1 MAGTE
6 KQREEINRKLV
17 SMQME
22 LIGLTYEDA
31 VNTPE
36 FWRIYSLTTEQT
48 VAWRKDALKLIQKTF
63 KCNRRKAEL
72 TMAMFELNLGLRE
85 FNPLT
90 ITQTTMANSSEER
103 KKLEELQK
111 AKMQEEQDAREQT
124 TYVRTTIPPDAYIL
138 KNQQPTFWQKVKKFF
153 VGYY

>member
-31 VNTPE
+31 MNTPE
-36 FWRIYSLTTEQT
+36 FWRVYTLTTAQT
-48 VAWRKDALKLIQKTF
+48 IAWRRDALKLIQKTF

-72 TMAMFELNLGLRE
+72 IMGTFELSLGLRE
-85 FNPLT
+85 YNP
-90 ITQTTMANSSEER
+90 EE
-103 KKLEELQK
+103 
-111 AKMQEEQDAREQT
+111 T

-138 KNQQPTFWQKVKKFF
+138 KDQEPAFWQKVKKFF
-153 VGYY
+153 VGYYD

>member
-31 VNTPE
+31 MNTPE
-36 FWRIYSLTTEQT
+36 FWRVYTLTTEQT
-48 VAWRKDALKLIQKTF
+48 EMWRKDAMKLIQKTF
-63 KCNRRKAEL
+63 KCNRRRAEL
-72 TMAMFELNLGLRE
+72 IMATFEVNLGLRE
-85 FNPLT
+85 YNPPLVEEEHFWNVDKRLE
-90 ITQTTMANSSEER
+90 TTHI
-103 KKLEELQK
+103 
-111 AKMQEEQDAREQT
+111 
-124 TYVRTTIPPDAYIL
+124 RTTIPPEAQLL
-138 KNQQPTFWQKVKKFF
+138 KNQKPTFWQRLHKFF

>member
-36 FWRIYSLTTEQT
+36 FWRIYTLTTEQT
-48 VAWRKDALKLIQKTF
+48 LEWRKDALKLIQKTF
-63 KCNRRKAEL
+63 KCNRKKGEL
-72 TMAMFELNLGLRE
+72 IRGMFELNLGLRE
-85 FNPLT
+85 YNPPVEPLT
-90 ITQTTMANSSEER
+90 AYL
-103 KKLEELQK
+103 LEK
-111 AKMQEEQDAREQT
+111 
-124 TYVRTTIPPDAYIL
+124 
-138 KNQQPTFWQKVKKFF
+138 PTFWQKIKKLFTF
-153 VGYY
+153 TNNFKK

>member
-22 LIGLTYEDA
+22 MIGLTYDDA

-36 FWRIYSLTTEQT
+36 FWRVYSLTTAQT
-48 VAWRKDALKLIQKTF
+48 LEWRKLALPLIKKTF
-63 KCNRRKAEL
+63 KCNKRRAEL

-85 FNPLT
+85 HNPEEEVFDT
-90 ITQTTMANSSEER
+90 TQFH
-103 KKLEELQK
+103 
-111 AKMQEEQDAREQT
+111 
-124 TYVRTTIPPDAYIL
+124 TTIPEPHPHDLFSEAHLL
-138 KNQQPTFWQKVKKFF
+138 KDQQPTFWQKIKKFF
-153 VGYY
+153 IGF